1 MRSPTRVQAAPT
13 VAVIGGGQLARML
26 AEPAAAMGIP
36 LRLLAEADGV
46 SAAQVIPDQ
55 IVGDHTDLAALRKVT
70 EGCEVVTFDHEHV
83 PTEHLHALAA
93 DGIAV
98 RPGPEALVHAQ
109 DKGVMRERL
118 TELGIPCP
126 RHALVGSVADVEAFG
141 LPCVLKTTRGGYD
154 GKGVWFVD
162 TPEDCAAAFDSGR
175 EILAEERVDFRRELS
190 ALVARSPVGTGGRL
204 AGGRLHPARRHLPR
218 GDRAGARTSTPPW
231 RLEAQRIAMT
241 VAGELGVTGVL
252 AVELFETAD
261 GRVLVNELAMRPH
274 NTGHWT
280 QDGAVTSQFENHLR
294 AVLDLPL
301 GAPHARERWTVMV
314 NILGGSSAT
323 GRLYDG
329 YPHALARDPR
339 LRVHLYGKD
348 LRPGRKV
355 GHVNAYGD
363 DLEDCLERAR
373 HAAAWFAGDLG
384 EESANECRHR
394 DGVRLGLAGDEGRRR
409 GVRGVR
415 RRLRGRR
422 RLRAPDARRDARLR
436 SRGSRRGHQGDHRRR
451 RGSGPPAGHA
461 GRGHA
466 AAGHRGAGGAEV
478 PRRHGL
484 PALHRADACRGARGH
499 GGRRQRAQRR
509 PARRTHPGGEPTPT
523 CSRR

>member
-1 MRSPTRVQAAPT
+1 VQQAHPAQAAPT

-36 LRLLAEADGV
+36 LRLLAEAEGV

-55 IVGDHTDLAALRKVT
+55 IVGDHTDLEVLRKVT
-70 EGCEVVTFDHEHV
+70 AGCEVVTFDHEHV

-126 RHALVGSVADVEAFG
+126 RHALVASVADVEEFRQSIG
-141 LPCVLKTTRGGYD
+141 QSPCVLKTTRGGYD
-154 GKGVWFVD
+154 GKGVWFVEG
-162 TPEDCAAAFDSGR
+162 PEDCAAAFESGR
-175 EILAEERVDFRRELS
+175 QILAEERVAFRRELS
-190 ALVARSPVGTGGRL
+190 ALVARSPSGQVAAWPVVASTQRDGICHEVI
-204 AGGRLHPARRHLPR
+204 APAPDLDPAL
-218 GDRAGARTSTPPW
+218 G
-231 RLEAQRIAMT
+231 LEAQRIAMT
-241 VAGELGVTGVL
+241 VAGALDVTGVL
-252 AVELFETAD
+252 AVELFETTD

-301 GAPHARERWTVMV
+301 GAPHARETWTVMV
-314 NILGGSSAT
+314 NILGGSTAT

-339 LRVHLYGKD
+339 LRVHLYGKE

-355 GHVNAYGD
+355 GHVNAYGE
-363 DLEDCLERAR
+363 DLEDCLQRAR

-384 EESANECRHR
+384 ESSTELDPTESE
-394 DGVRLGLAGDEGRRR
+394 
-409 GVRGVR
+409 
-415 RRLRGRR
+415 
-422 RLRAPDARRDARLR
+422 
-436 SRGSRRGHQGDHRRR
+436 
-451 RGSGPPAGHA
+451 
-461 GRGHA
+461 
-466 AAGHRGAGGAEV
+466 
-478 PRRHGL
+478 
-484 PALHRADACRGARGH
+484 
-499 GGRRQRAQRR
+499 
-509 PARRTHPGGEPTPT
+509 
-523 CSRR
+523 